1 MTKTTSIIKFLE
13 SMTDEERDYLR
24 KRDEIQWNY
33 GFDSG
38 RLFDEH
44 KAHDGPCECAEKQ
57 CELLASMDKKLV
69 LLLE

>member
-1 MTKTTSIIKFLE
+1 MRKTTSIIKFLE

-44 KAHDGPCECAEKQ
+44 KAHNGPCGCADKQ
-57 CELLASMDKKLV
+57 HELFASMDKKLLK
-69 LLLE
+69 LL